1 MKIQLKKTL
10 DHLNNSSMMM
20 ETLEVK
26 EKVAEEKV
34 VAVEMKDPVAEEK
47 DPVAETKDPAMEIET
62 KDPVAET
69 KDPAMEIETKDPVA
83 ETKDPAMEIETK
95 DPVAETKDPA
105 MEIETKDPVAETKDP
120 AMEIETKDPVAETK
134 DPAMEIETKDPVAE
148 TKDPAMEIE
157 TKDPVAETKDPAM
170 EIETKDPVAETKDPA
185 MEIETK
191 DPVAETKDQI
201 QRERSLEED
210 NQSYVWIKYEGEQK
224 ISTENLVP
232 GNQVYKEKLIIKKG
246 VEFRLWDP
254 FRSKLAASIMNGLEN
269 FPFKN
274 KTKVLYL
281 GASTGTTVSH
291 VSDIVGPN
299 GLVFAV
305 EHASRV
311 ARDFLDRVATHRA
324 NIMPILQDA
333 RKPKEYFSVF
343 GKVDVVYVDIAQP
356 DQTKIAIDNCDM
368 FLKKDGFFFLVI
380 KTRSIDVTKAPKR
393 IVEEEIQK
401 LREKFEILE
410 SIDLHPYDKDHAMVI
425 AKYKN

>member
-1 MKIQLKKTL
+1 
-10 DHLNNSSMMM
+10 M

-47 DPVAETKDPAMEIET
+47 DPVVEMKDPIMEIET
-62 KDPVAET
+62 KDPVVEM
-69 KDPAMEIETKDPVA
+69 KDPIMEIETKDPV
-83 ETKDPAMEIETK
+83 EIEMKDPVEIEMKDPVEIEMKDPVEIEMKDPVVEMKDPIMEIETK
-95 DPVAETKDPA
+95 DL
-105 MEIETKDPVAETKDP
+105 
-120 AMEIETKDPVAETK
+120 
-134 DPAMEIETKDPVAE
+134 
-148 TKDPAMEIE
+148 
-157 TKDPVAETKDPAM
+157 
-170 EIETKDPVAETKDPA
+170 
-185 MEIETK
+185 
-191 DPVAETKDQI
+191 I

-210 NQSYVWIKYEGEQK
+210 SQSYFWIKYEGEQK

-246 VEFRLWDP
+246 IEYRLWDP

-291 VSDIVGPN
+291 VSDIVGPS

-311 ARDFLDRVATHRA
+311 ARDFLDRVATHRS

-356 DQTKIAIDNCDM
+356 DQTKIAIENCDM
-368 FLKKDGFFFLVI
+368 FLKKEGFFFLVI

-393 IVEEEIQK
+393 IIEEEIEK

>member
-1 MKIQLKKTL
+1 
-10 DHLNNSSMMM
+10 M

-47 DPVAETKDPAMEIET
+47 DPVVEMKDPIMEIET
-62 KDPVAET
+62 KDPVVEM
-69 KDPAMEIETKDPVA
+69 KDPIMEIETKDPVV
-83 ETKDPAMEIETK
+83 EMKDPIMEIETK
-95 DPVAETKDPA
+95 DPVVEMKDPI
-105 MEIETKDPVAETKDP
+105 MEIETKDPVVEMKDP
-120 AMEIETKDPVAETK
+120 IMEIETKDPVVEMK
-134 DPAMEIETKDPVAE
+134 DPIMEIETKDL
-148 TKDPAMEIE
+148 
-157 TKDPVAETKDPAM
+157 
-170 EIETKDPVAETKDPA
+170 
-185 MEIETK
+185 
-191 DPVAETKDQI
+191 I

-210 NQSYVWIKYEGEQK
+210 NQSYFWIKYEGEQK

-274 KTKVLYL
+274 KTTVLYL

-324 NIMPILQDA
+324 NVMPILQDA

-368 FLKKDGFFFLVI
+368 FLKKEGFFFLVI

-393 IVEEEIQK
+393 IIEEEIEK